1 MDASSKTPSA
11 IKAALLWVAASSSE
25 ASYHIRWRCL
35 RQSCLIKQGCHI
47 NNNVMC
53 ILVKAR
59 DFTQLCSLS
68 LYKIQREGFGNNVK
82 NLVRKSLPSP
92 ANVRKFGENILDP
105 RKVCAFCG
113 HWNKREVFFTKPL
126 SLKFSCWNIISRH
139 LFFQEYVI
147 ISSRWVGVKFSK
159 N

>member
-1 MDASSKTPSA
+1 MGGCL
-11 IKAALLWVAASSSE
+11 IKW
-25 ASYHIRWRCL
+25 SYHIRWRCL

-68 LYKIQREGFGNNVK
+68 LHKIQREGFGNNVK
-82 NLVRKSLPSP
+82 NLVRKSSPSP

-113 HWNKREVFFTKPL
+113 LWNKREVFLLHLYHWNLAAEISYQDTFFFRNM
-126 SLKFSCWNIISRH
+126 SLFLQGGWVVNFPRISH
-139 LFFQEYVI
+139 FCHM
-147 ISSRWVGVKFSK
+147 SSLGGGGWV
-159 N
+159 